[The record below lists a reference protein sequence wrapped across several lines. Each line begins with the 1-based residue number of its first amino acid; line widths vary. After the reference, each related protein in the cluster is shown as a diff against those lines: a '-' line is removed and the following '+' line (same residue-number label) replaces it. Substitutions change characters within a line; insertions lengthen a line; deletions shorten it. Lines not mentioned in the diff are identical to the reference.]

1 MFCFKTWSFFNLRFV
16 RIKRKAGC
24 LKCMF
29 SKTSLRLLLLSHV
42 RFFSTP
48 WTAARQTSL
57 SFTISQ
63 SSLKLMS
70 IELGM
75 PSNYLILCHPHL
87 PLPSIF
93 PIIRIFS
100 NELTFCI
107 KWPKYWSFSF
117 NISPTSS
124 NWRLIRILT
133 VSWILKETGFII
145 YLNQGWKKCSD

>member
-63 SSLKLMS
+63 SLLKLMS

-100 NELTFCI
+100 NELAFCI